1 MKSLKV
7 WSISH
12 IVIGLALILISIVG
26 LCTSC
31 TNVQLIDTTW
41 KFDRAVIS
49 MQDGTVVSGKVD
61 NWLDF
66 ENSDA
71 VQIKIDGVTYYTHL
85 SNVVLIDD

>member
-7 WSISH
+7 WYGIN
-12 IVIGLALILISIVG
+12 IVLGLTLIVVG
-26 LCTSC
+26 VVGSC
-31 TNVQLIDTTW
+31 ASCNVQLADTTW
-41 KFDRAVIS
+41 NFDRAVIN
-49 MQDGTVVSGKVD
+49 MQDGTIVSGEVD
-61 NWLDF
+61 SWLDF

>member
-31 TNVQLIDTTW
+31 TNVQLMDTTW

-61 NWLDF
+61 SWLDF

>member
-1 MKSLKV
+1 MKALKV
-7 WSISH
+7 WSGIN
-12 IVIGLALILISIVG
+12 IVLGIALILMSIVG

-31 TNVQLIDTTW
+31 NVQLADTTW
-41 KFDRAVIS
+41 NFDRAVIS

-61 NWLDF
+61 SWLDF

-85 SNVVLIDD
+85 SNVILIDD